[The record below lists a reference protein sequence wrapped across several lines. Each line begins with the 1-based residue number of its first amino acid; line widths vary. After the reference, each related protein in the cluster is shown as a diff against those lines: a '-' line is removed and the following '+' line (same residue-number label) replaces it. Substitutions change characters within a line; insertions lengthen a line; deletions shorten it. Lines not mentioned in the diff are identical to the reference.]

1 MSLFATPF
9 DATKIEVE
17 NTDFS
22 PLAPGK
28 YDAIISAAAEKSTKA
43 GTGKYLSVEFTVTSV
58 QNEGRRVWLNLNLV
72 NPNPIAVE
80 IAQKEL
86 ASLCK
91 AIGVMQVSDES
102 QLVDKALTIKVV
114 VEGEGEGGRNN
125 VKGFFPLVARV
136 AAPAQAAPAAAP
148 AASDEPKE
156 MPWG

>member
-1 MSLFATPF
+1 MSLFSTPF

-80 IAQKEL
+80 IAQKDL

-102 QLVDKALTIKVV
+102 QLVDKALTIKVTV
-114 VEGEGEGGRNN
+114 DGDRNN
-125 VKGFFPLVARV
+125 VKGFFPLAARV
-136 AAPAQAAPAAAP
+136 AAPVQAAPAAA
-148 AASDEPKE
+148 ASEPDG

>member
-1 MSLFATPF
+1 MSLFSTPF
-9 DATKIEVE
+9 DATKIEAE

-72 NPNPIAVE
+72 NPNPVAVE
-80 IAQKEL
+80 IAQKDL

-102 QLVDKALTIKVV
+102 QLVDKALTIKVTV
-114 VEGEGEGGRNN
+114 DGDRNN
-125 VKGFFPLVARV
+125 VKRFFPLAARV
-136 AAPAQAAPAAAP
+136 AAPVQAAPAAPAP
-148 AASDEPKE
+148 AAPSEPDG

>member
-1 MSLFATPF
+1 MSLFSTPF

-80 IAQKEL
+80 IAQKDL

-102 QLVDKALTIKVV
+102 QLVDKALTIKVTV
-114 VEGEGEGGRNN
+114 DGDRNN
-125 VKGFFPLVARV
+125 VKGFFPLAARV
-136 AAPAQAAPAAAP
+136 AAPAAAASAQAAPAAA
-148 AASDEPKE
+148 SEPDG

>member
-1 MSLFATPF
+1 MSLFSTPF

-72 NPNPIAVE
+72 NPNPVAVE
-80 IAQKEL
+80 IAQKDL

-91 AIGVMQVSDES
+91 AIGVMHVSDES
-102 QLVDKALTIKVV
+102 QLVDKALTIKVTV
-114 VEGEGEGGRNN
+114 DGDRNN
-125 VKGFFPLVARV
+125 VKGCFPLAARV
-136 AAPAQAAPAAAP
+136 AAPAQAASAAP
-148 AASDEPKE
+148 AAASEPDG

>member
-1 MSLFATPF
+1 MSLFSTPF

-72 NPNPIAVE
+72 NPNPVAVE
-80 IAQKEL
+80 IAQKDL

-102 QLVDKALTIKVV
+102 QLVDKALTIKVTV
-114 VEGEGEGGRNN
+114 DGDRNN
-125 VKGFFPLVARV
+125 VKGFFPLAARV
-136 AAPAQAAPAAAP
+136 AAPVQAAPAAP
-148 AASDEPKE
+148 AAAASEPDG

>member
-1 MSLFATPF
+1 MSLFSTPF

-28 YDAIISAAAEKSTKA
+28 YDAIISAATEKVTKA

-58 QNEGRRVWLNLNLV
+58 QNEGRRVWLNLNLG

-91 AIGVMQVSDES
+91 AIGVLQVADAS
-102 QLVDKALTIKVV
+102 QLVDKALTIKVTV
-114 VEGEGEGGRNN
+114 DGDRNN
-125 VKGFFPLVARV
+125 VKGCFPLAARV
-136 AAPAQAAPAAAP
+136 APPAAAASAQAAPAAA
-148 AASDEPKE
+148 DEPKD
-156 MPWG
+156 MPWV

>member
-72 NPNPIAVE
+72 NPNPVAVE

-86 ASLCK
+86 ALLCK

-102 QLVDKALTIKVV
+102 QLVDKALTIKVTV
-114 VEGEGEGGRNN
+114 DGDRNN
-125 VKGFFPLVARV
+125 VKGFFPLAARV
-136 AAPAQAAPAAAP
+136 AAPAQAVQAAPAAA
-148 AASDEPKE
+148 ASEPDG

>member
-1 MSLFATPF
+1 MSIFSTPF

-17 NTDFS
+17 NKDFS

-28 YDAIISAAAEKSTKA
+28 YDAIISAASEKATKA
-43 GTGKYLSVEFTVTSV
+43 GTGKYLSVEFTVTSM

-102 QLVDKALTIKVV
+102 QLVDQALTIKVSV
-114 VEGEGEGGRNN
+114 DGDRNN
-125 VKGFFPLVARV
+125 VKGFFPLAARV
-136 AAPAQAAPAAAP
+136 VAPVQAAPV
-148 AASDEPKE
+148 ASSEPKD
-156 MPWG
+156 MPW

>member
-1 MSLFATPF
+1 MSLFSTPF

-72 NPNPIAVE
+72 NPNPVAVE

-86 ASLCK
+86 ALLCK

-102 QLVDKALTIKVV
+102 QLVDKALTIKVTV
-114 VEGEGEGGRNN
+114 DGDRNN
-125 VKGFFPLVARV
+125 VKGFFPLAARV
-136 AAPAQAAPAAAP
+136 AAPVQAAPAAA
-148 AASDEPKE
+148 ASEPDG